1 VKEVYLHSGVAG
13 IAIDRRTILGGMF
26 AVVGAG
32 LLPAALAQA
41 KNWSPS
47 DIRYGYSSIAWGS
60 DVEEAIAETAR
71 VGLQGIEGRRP
82 DWLRYVHRP
91 LDLKR
96 QFDEA
101 GLALVSC
108 SRDLDFFVRDA
119 PGQPAHFVD
128 ETVIPKLIDDH
139 VAFAHD
145 FIKPFGCNHFKL
157 TLGGRSPEG
166 PNDAQLK
173 IIARALDEIGKQT
186 IAFGI
191 RLAPHPHV
199 GGTVILEHEV
209 RAILGQTD
217 PKYVWM
223 VMDTAHLTLAGMDPV
238 AIIKEYYPRV
248 AEVHYKDV
256 PARYRR
262 WKGPAPTQEME
273 NGQSLFQPMG
283 TGGVD
288 FPTLHTFLLGRK
300 YSGWILLDYE
310 APRLGDSQGTLEQ
323 SILHN
328 KNYLVNVLHVTT
340 LGPSHPGQSKCEY
353 QCTAADVARDAR

>member
-1 VKEVYLHSGVAG
+1 MKDLYLHSGAG
-13 IAIDRRTILGGMF
+13 GPASDRRTILGGML

-32 LLPAALAQA
+32 LLPAGLAQA
-41 KNWSPS
+41 KDWSPS

-82 DWLRYVHRP
+82 DWLRYVDRP

-119 PGQPAHFVD
+119 PGQPVHFVD
-128 ETVIPKLIDDH
+128 ETVIPKMIDDH

-145 FIKPFGCNHFKL
+145 FIKPFGCSHFKF

-173 IIARALDEIGKQT
+173 IIARALNEIGKQT
-186 IAFGI
+186 MAFGI

-217 PKYVWM
+217 PNYVWM

-238 AIIKEYYPRV
+238 AIIREQYPRV

-256 PARYRR
+256 PARYRG

-288 FPTLHTFLLGRK
+288 FPALHTFLLGRK
-300 YSGWILLDYE
+300 YQGWILLDYE
-310 APRLGDSQGTLEQ
+310 APRLGDGQGTLEQ

-340 LGPSHPGQSKCEY
+340 LGPSHPGQSKCEFK
-353 QCTAADVARDAR
+353 CAAADVARDAR

>member
-1 VKEVYLHSGVAG
+1 MKEVYLHSGTAE
-13 IAIDRRTILGGMF
+13 IASDRRTILAGML
-26 AVVGAG
+26 AVVGTG
-32 LLPAALAQA
+32 LLPAGLAQA
-41 KNWSPS
+41 KDWSPS

-82 DWLRYVHRP
+82 DWLRYVDRP
-91 LDLKR
+91 LELKR
-96 QFDEA
+96 QFDDA

-119 PGQPAHFVD
+119 AGQPARFVD
-128 ETVIPKLIDDH
+128 ETAIPKMIDDH
-139 VAFAHD
+139 VAFARD
-145 FIKPFGCNHFKL
+145 FIKPFGCNHFKF

-173 IIARALDEIGKQT
+173 IIASALNEIGKQT

-209 RAILGQTD
+209 RAILGRSD
-217 PKYVWM
+217 PRYVWM

-256 PARYRR
+256 PARYRG
-262 WKGPAPTQEME
+262 WSGPAPKQEME

-288 FPTLHTFLLGRK
+288 FPTLHAFLLGRK
-300 YSGWILLDYE
+300 YKGWILLDYE
-310 APRLGDSQGTLEQ
+310 APRLGDGQGTLEQ

-328 KNYLVNVLHVTT
+328 KRYLVDVLHVTT
-340 LGPSHPGQSKCEY
+340 LGAGRAGQSKCLY
-353 QCTAADVARDAR
+353 KCTATDVARDAR

>member
-1 VKEVYLHSGVAG
+1 MRETTLHSGVAG
-13 IAIDRRTILGGMF
+13 VLLERRKVLGRMF
-26 AVVGAG
+26 ATVSAG
-32 LLPAALAQA
+32 FLPAGRVQA
-41 KNWSPS
+41 EDWSLS

-82 DWLRYVHRP
+82 DWLRYVNRP

-119 PGQPAHFVD
+119 PGQPAHFVA
-128 ETVIPKLIDDH
+128 EAAIPKMIDDH

-145 FIKPFGCNHFKL
+145 FIKPFGCKHFKF

-173 IIARALDEIGKQT
+173 IIATALNEIGKQT
-186 IAFGI
+186 IAFGM
-191 RLAPHPHV
+191 RLAPHPHI

-209 RAILGQTD
+209 RTILGQTD
-217 PKYVWM
+217 PNYVWM

-238 AIIKEYYPRV
+238 AMIKEYYPRV

-256 PARYRR
+256 PARYRG
-262 WKGPAPTQEME
+262 WKGPAPKQEME

-288 FPTLHTFLLGRK
+288 FPALHAFLIGRK
-300 YSGWILLDYE
+300 YQGWILLDYE
-310 APRLGDSQGTLEQ
+310 APRPGDGQGTLEQ
-323 SILHN
+323 SVLHN
-328 KNYLVNVLHVTT
+328 KNYLVDVLQVTT
-340 LGPSHPGQSKCEY
+340 LGPSHPGQSKCEFK
-353 QCTAADVARDAR
+353 CTAADVARDSR